1 MSDLD
6 SVSGLVGKL
15 GCVKSWVLIKK
26 GRQLLCKE
34 LSRRGSLA
42 FRLISAVHA
51 QRLSSVP
58 SFSWALHPRLIH
70 AVHPETEW
78 LSRTAHTKT
87 VSGSKPEIDLCC
99 VPQD

>member
-34 LSRRGSLA
+34 L
-42 FRLISAVHA
+42 
-51 QRLSSVP
+51 LSSGWLTPRVIE
-58 SFSWALHPRLIH
+58 LHMPR
-70 AVHPETEW
+70 
-78 LSRTAHTKT
+78 
-87 VSGSKPEIDLCC
+87 G
-99 VPQD
+99 